1 MILIQ
6 NGTLVFPGGSRKE
19 DLLIDGEKI
28 ARIGADLEVP
38 EGCTVVDASGKLV
51 FPGFIDAHTHFDLHV
66 AGTVTIDDFAS
77 GTKAAAAGGTTTII
91 DFGTAYPGETLNEG
105 LDNWFRK
112 ADAGCSCD
120 YGFHQTI
127 TEWNETVSAQIP
139 DMIERGASTFKI
151 YMTYDTQIDDETVFK
166 VLQRLKECGTT
177 TGCHCENSGM
187 IDALREEYAADPD
200 RKKTVSSHYLT
211 RPAAAEAEAIG
222 RYCHLA
228 EVADEPVIDVHLTC
242 EEGLEEIRA
251 ARRRGQKVYAETCP
265 QYLVMDDSLYEREP
279 FEEASKY
286 VCAPP
291 LRKKT
296 DQEAL
301 WAALRDGEIQ
311 TISTDHCSFTVE
323 QKKLGQEDFR
333 KIPGG
338 MPGVETRGS
347 VIYSGES
354 RKGGSLRRRCAR
366 SCVRIRQDSMGCI
379 RRRERCWSDLTRISS
394 SWILPRSGPSA
405 RRRRYPHVTMLR
417 WRGWN
422 FPVRSMR
429 SI

>member
-28 ARIGADLEVP
+28 ARIGADLAVP

-200 RKKTVSSHYLT
+200 RKRTALGD
-211 RPAAAEAEAIG
+211 ADG
-222 RYCHLA
+222 RQADQAGDEVDPGTGKRDHL
-228 EVADEPVIDVHLTC
+228 
-242 EEGLEEIRA
+242 
-251 ARRRGQKVYAETCP
+251 
-265 QYLVMDDSLYEREP
+265 
-279 FEEASKY
+279 
-286 VCAPP
+286 
-291 LRKKT
+291 
-296 DQEAL
+296 
-301 WAALRDGEIQ
+301 
-311 TISTDHCSFTVE
+311 
-323 QKKLGQEDFR
+323 
-333 KIPGG
+333 
-338 MPGVETRGS
+338 
-347 VIYSGES
+347 
-354 RKGGSLRRRCAR
+354 
-366 SCVRIRQDSMGCI
+366 
-379 RRRERCWSDLTRISS
+379 
-394 SWILPRSGPSA
+394 
-405 RRRRYPHVTMLR
+405 
-417 WRGWN
+417 
-422 FPVRSMR
+422 
-429 SI
+429 